1 MDPLRDPDPREI
13 GGFRLEG
20 RLGQGGMGVVFLGVS
35 PAGQRVAVK
44 VIREGLL
51 DRQDIR
57 QRFAGEVKAL
67 KAVYGSRIA
76 SLEKADALAE
86 PPWLAVEFVPGETL
100 DTHVRVRG
108 TLAPHLVAILGAT
121 LAEGLA
127 TIHAEGLLHRD
138 LKPHNI
144 ILGEGGPKLIDFGL
158 AVLAERMQVITESG
172 VPIGTPVCMA
182 PEQARIEEL
191 TVATDVYTLAATL
204 LYALT
209 GHYPFRA
216 DDVRVLIYR
225 IGHEDIAPDLSGAD
239 GPLKELLEAML
250 AFAPADRP
258 SLAEV
263 TDRLV
268 GIAIESGITVAE
280 ARTGLSTATFCVK
293 GPGPEVVFPQEAEAP
308 TELVAPPSQ
317 FAGSQGS
324 PGPIGWLSDRL
335 RRSYARQPSL

>member
-57 QRFAGEVKAL
+57 QRFAGEVKVL

-108 TLAPHLVAILGAT
+108 PLAPHLVAILGAT
-121 LAEGLA
+121 IAEGLA

-191 TVATDVYTLAATL
+191 TVATDVYALAATL

-225 IGHEDIAPDLSGAD
+225 IGQEDIAPDLSGAD
-239 GPLKELLEAML
+239 GPLKELLAAML
-250 AFAPADRP
+250 AFAPAERP

-268 GIAIESGITVAE
+268 GIATEGGITVAE
-280 ARTGLSTATFCVK
+280 ARTGLSTATFGVK
-293 GPGPEVVFPQEAEAP
+293 GPGPEVVLPQEAEAP
-308 TELVAPPSQ
+308 TELVASPFPL
-317 FAGSQGS
+317 AGSQRS
-324 PGPIGWLSDRL
+324 PGPIEWLSDRL